1 MGELARKEGAV
12 KRGAVHVIRSLGLV
26 GLYTG
31 VTSCLAR
38 DGEPPRL
45 DVLCPSLSSL
55 ICSGHSAIRKQNHA
69 KASRRHGILILFAI
83 DDTEYDL
90 LYRICASQSQYI
102 EVAAI

>member
-38 DGEPPRL
+38 DGERE
-45 DVLCPSLSSL
+45 
-55 ICSGHSAIRKQNHA
+55 RKSTMQ
-69 KASRRHGILILFAI
+69 
-83 DDTEYDL
+83 YDQV
-90 LYRICASQSQYI
+90 S
-102 EVAAI
+102 

>member
-1 MGELARKEGAV
+1 VVPDCNESSRYVSQTTSVTWYTAYTGTCCVSVEIVKIRLQLMGELARKEGAV

-45 DVLCPSLSSL
+45 DVLCPVTKLTRLPGSQ
-55 ICSGHSAIRKQNHA
+55 CHS
-69 KASRRHGILILFAI
+69 
-83 DDTEYDL
+83 
-90 LYRICASQSQYI
+90 
-102 EVAAI
+102 

>member
-45 DVLCPSLSSL
+45 DDLFPVTKLTHLPRSQC
-55 ICSGHSAIRKQNHA
+55 HS
-69 KASRRHGILILFAI
+69 
-83 DDTEYDL
+83 
-90 LYRICASQSQYI
+90 
-102 EVAAI
+102 

>member
-45 DVLCPSLSSL
+45 DVARSVPMLTRLSRL
-55 ICSGHSAIRKQNHA
+55 QFHS
-69 KASRRHGILILFAI
+69 
-83 DDTEYDL
+83 
-90 LYRICASQSQYI
+90 
-102 EVAAI
+102 